1 MLIETHT
8 IMYMNGENVKNLT
21 IGVFFYH
28 VYYRM
33 TSENVAE
40 KFGITREEQDK
51 FALLSQQRLVHVPGV
66 KCQRSWSTLLHKLSW
81 QVKHSITVNLY
92 S

>member
-1 MLIETHT
+1 
-8 IMYMNGENVKNLT
+8 MNGEKVQNLT
-21 IGVFFYH
+21 NGVSFYH
-28 VYYRM
+28 VYNRM

-51 FALLSQQRLVHVPGV
+51 FALLSQQRLVPGV

-81 QVKHSITVNLY
+81 QVKLGLTVNFY

>member
-1 MLIETHT
+1 
-8 IMYMNGENVKNLT
+8 MNGEKVQNLT
-21 IGVFFYH
+21 NGVSFYH
-28 VYYRM
+28 VYNRM

-51 FALLSQQRLVHVPGV
+51 FALLSQQRLVPGV
-66 KCQRSWSTLLHKLSW
+66 KCQKSWSTLLHKLSW
-81 QVKHSITVNLY
+81 QVKLVLTVNLY

>member
-1 MLIETHT
+1 MH
-8 IMYMNGENVKNLT
+8 GEKVQNLT
-21 IGVFFYH
+21 NGVSFYH
-28 VYYRM
+28 VYNRM

-51 FALLSQQRLVHVPGV
+51 FALLSQQRLVPGV
-66 KCQRSWSTLLHKLSW
+66 KCQKSWSTLLHKLSW
-81 QVKHSITVNLY
+81 QVKLVLTVNFY

>member
-1 MLIETHT
+1 
-8 IMYMNGENVKNLT
+8 MNGENVQNLT
-21 IGVFFYH
+21 IHGVFFYH

-51 FALLSQQRLVHVPGV
+51 FALLSQQRLVPGV

-81 QVKHSITVNLY
+81 QVKLSITVNLY
-92 S
+92 F

>member
-1 MLIETHT
+1 
-8 IMYMNGENVKNLT
+8 MNGDDVQNLT

-51 FALLSQQRLVHVPGV
+51 FALLSQQRLVPGV

-81 QVKHSITVNLY
+81 QVKLSITVNLY

>member
-1 MLIETHT
+1 MTDLIYEWR
-8 IMYMNGENVKNLT
+8 KCSKFNLWSSFNH
-21 IGVFFYH
+21 IYF
-28 VYYRM
+28 RM

-51 FALLSQQRLVHVPGV
+51 FALLSQQRLVPGV
-66 KCQRSWSTLLHKLSW
+66 KCQRSMSTLLHKLSW
-81 QVKHSITVNLY
+81 QVKLGLTVNFY

>member
-1 MLIETHT
+1 
-8 IMYMNGENVKNLT
+8 MNGEKVQNLT
-21 IGVFFYH
+21 NGVSFYH
-28 VYYRM
+28 VYNRM

-51 FALLSQQRLVHVPGV
+51 FALLSQQRLVPGV
-66 KCQRSWSTLLHKLSW
+66 KCQRSMSTLLHKLSW
-81 QVKHSITVNLY
+81 QVKLGLTVNLY

>member
-1 MLIETHT
+1 
-8 IMYMNGENVKNLT
+8 MNGEKVQNLT
-21 IGVFFYH
+21 NGVSFYH
-28 VYYRM
+28 VYNRM

-51 FALLSQQRLVHVPGV
+51 FALLSQQRLVPGV
-66 KCQRSWSTLLHKLSW
+66 KCQKSWSTLLHKLSW
-81 QVKHSITVNLY
+81 QVKLGLTVNFY

>member
-1 MLIETHT
+1 
-8 IMYMNGENVKNLT
+8 MNGDDIQNLT

-51 FALLSQQRLVHVPGV
+51 FALLSQQRL
-66 KCQRSWSTLLHKLSW
+66 STCTRGQMSK
-81 QVKHSITVNLY
+81 VMVNLIT
-92 S
+92 

>member
-1 MLIETHT
+1 MH
-8 IMYMNGENVKNLT
+8 GEKVQNLT
-21 IGVFFYH
+21 NGVSFYH
-28 VYYRM
+28 VYNRM

-51 FALLSQQRLVHVPGV
+51 FALLSQQRLVPGV
-66 KCQRSWSTLLHKLSW
+66 KCQKSWSTLLHKLSW
-81 QVKHSITVNLY
+81 QVKLGLTVNFY

>member
-1 MLIETHT
+1 
-8 IMYMNGENVKNLT
+8 MNGENVQNLT

-51 FALLSQQRLVHVPGV
+51 FALLSQQRLVPGV

-81 QVKHSITVNLY
+81 QVKLSITGNLY

>member
-1 MLIETHT
+1 
-8 IMYMNGENVKNLT
+8 MNGEKVQNLT
-21 IGVFFYH
+21 NGVSFYH
-28 VYYRM
+28 VYNRM

-51 FALLSQQRLVHVPGV
+51 FALLSQQRLVPGV
-66 KCQRSWSTLLHKLSW
+66 KCQKSWSTLLHKLSW
-81 QVKHSITVNLY
+81 QVKLVLTVNFY

>member
-1 MLIETHT
+1 
-8 IMYMNGENVKNLT
+8 MNGEKVQNLT
-21 IGVFFYH
+21 NGVSFYH
-28 VYYRM
+28 VYFRM

-51 FALLSQQRLVHVPGV
+51 FALLSQQRLVPGV

-81 QVKHSITVNLY
+81 QVKLGLTVNFY